1 MLGATVT
8 ESGELSMDL
17 EGRRALV
24 TGGTSGIGRAVAEAL
39 AAEGAHVLVSG
50 RDERRGTEVLESIRG
65 AGGEAELATA
75 DFSSSPQVR
84 ALAAEAGALDILV
97 NNAGVFPLSPTHEL
111 ADETFD
117 EIFAVNVRA
126 PFLLVA
132 AIAPR
137 MAARGR
143 GVIVNVTSVAGELG
157 QVALSAY
164 GASKAA
170 LGLLTKAW
178 AVEYASAGVRVNA
191 VMPGLVRTPG
201 TELWGDDT
209 LEQISQTVPLRRPA
223 DPAEVARAVAFLAS
237 DHASY
242 ITGATMRVDGGRTAV
257 L

>member
-1 MLGATVT
+1 
-8 ESGELSMDL
+8 MDL

-24 TGGTSGIGRAVAEAL
+24 TGATSGIGRATAEAL

-50 RDERRGTEVLESIRG
+50 RDERRGADVLASIRG
-65 AGGEAELATA
+65 VGGEAEFAIA
-75 DFSSSPQVR
+75 DLSSSPQVR
-84 ALAAEAGALDILV
+84 ALAAEAGVLDILV
-97 NNAGVFPLSPTHEL
+97 NNAAVFPLSPTEEL

-143 GVIVNVTSVAGELG
+143 GVIVNLTSVASELG

-178 AVEYASAGVRVNA
+178 SAEYATAGVRVNA
-191 VMPGLVRTPG
+191 VMPGITRTPG
-201 TELWGDDT
+201 TEEWGEEM
-209 LEQISQTVPLRRPA
+209 LEQIAQTVPLGRPA
-223 DPAEVARAVAFLAS
+223 DPTEVARAIAFLAS

-242 ITGATMRVDGGRTAV
+242 ITGATIRVDGGRTAV